1 MQHDES
7 CVQEIRI
14 TRVSFVESI
23 SVKRKLPFIIIGAV
37 LVLALAGA
45 EWFYRS
51 RTPKI
56 VLTTKAGA
64 PGAQPP
70 QVVGANQPRVTIEE
84 FGDFQ
89 CPPCGKL
96 HPVLKK
102 AEEDY
107 PSLVAIVFREFP
119 MTQLHANALEA
130 ARAAEAAGVQGAFW
144 PMHDFM
150 YDTQEMWSNWRDVR
164 SVFARQATIMGF
176 DPKKLRNDMDSA
188 EVQQRIAAD
197 QQRGQS
203 LGVIGTPTVF
213 LNGRMVAPE
222 ELEHL
227 RELIDAALK

>member
-1 MQHDES
+1 MKS
-7 CVQEIRI
+7 K
-14 TRVSFVESI
+14 S
-23 SVKRKLPFIIIGAV
+23 PFIIIGAV
-37 LVLALAGA
+37 LVFALIGGV
-45 EWFYRS
+45 WFYRS
-51 RTPKI
+51 RKPSI
-56 VLTTKAGA
+56 VLITKGGV

-70 QVVGANQPRVTIEE
+70 QVIGPNTPYVTIEE

-102 AEEDY
+102 VEEDY
-107 PSLVAIVFREFP
+107 GSRVAIVFREFP

-130 ARAAEAAGVQGAFW
+130 ARAAEAAGLQGAFW
-144 PMHDFM
+144 QMHDFI

-164 SVFARQATIMGF
+164 SVFARQATIMGL
-176 DPKKLRNDMDSA
+176 DSKRLRSDMDSA

-203 LGVIGTPTVF
+203 IGVVGTPTFF
-213 LNGRMVAPE
+213 LNGRLIAPE

-227 RELIDAALK
+227 PTRRWLRSDDGALALPRF